1 MDYSDSQF
9 HMLDLGQI
17 RYNPLNPR
25 KNYDG
30 KDFDELVASIA
41 AQGVIQPII
50 VRKKPCEK
58 ANTLYELV
66 AGHRRHRASV
76 VAAERNGGLAGAQ
89 IPAIVRELSDD
100 DAFEIMT
107 IENLQR
113 KDLSEL
119 EEAESFKAYLDK
131 KGDAALVDLAGK
143 TGIHPGY
150 IRRRIGVLKLPAYL
164 LKAWDE
170 KVLTFGHLEQFLR
183 IKDDKSA
190 IKEYFDDIKRGWRI
204 RTVAD
209 LKRCIDDEKPLLSRA
224 KFETQKCAKCSMN
237 SEVQKKLFDIDNDKA
252 KCMKPA
258 CFIRKTYDYI
268 KSTADKTITRNKT
281 NDWLMI
287 DAPDKKKS
295 VSQWDV
301 HKFSK
306 AHKQKEKCNDCKDFV
321 TVFEL
326 DGDTH
331 AAKACTGKQDCFYR
345 TEPSTSKKSKNTDN
359 TGPRVSWHGGIFEM
373 TFSREP
379 FR

>member
-58 ANTLYELV
+58 TSTLYELV

-204 RTVAD
+204 R
-209 LKRCIDDEKPLLSRA
+209 RSGRP
-224 KFETQKCAKCSMN
+224 
-237 SEVQKKLFDIDNDKA
+237 
-252 KCMKPA
+252 
-258 CFIRKTYDYI
+258 RKNQG
-268 KSTADKTITRNKT
+268 R
-281 NDWLMI
+281 L
-287 DAPDKKKS
+287 
-295 VSQWDV
+295 VRV
-301 HKFSK
+301 
-306 AHKQKEKCNDCKDFV
+306 
-321 TVFEL
+321 
-326 DGDTH
+326 
-331 AAKACTGKQDCFYR
+331 R
-345 TEPSTSKKSKNTDN
+345 TLRRRM
-359 TGPRVSWHGGIFEM
+359 G
-373 TFSREP
+373 
-379 FR
+379 